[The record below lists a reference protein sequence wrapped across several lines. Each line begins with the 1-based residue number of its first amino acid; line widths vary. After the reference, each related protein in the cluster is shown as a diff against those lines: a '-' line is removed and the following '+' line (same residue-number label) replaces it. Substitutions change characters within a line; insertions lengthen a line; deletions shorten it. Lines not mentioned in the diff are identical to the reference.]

1 MFRILWGA
9 PTTLERD
16 SSSGLFI
23 YSFAA
28 LPLVCICVCVCL
40 FAIFCVK
47 GYSGDTKA
55 TTAAAAAAEGAAEAE
70 AEAVLPLN
78 NRQTERQ
85 HNALC
90 ARVVRV
96 ARQAA
101 AFAYLDA

>member
-28 LPLVCICVCVCL
+28 LPLVCVCVCL

-47 GYSGDTKA
+47 GYSGDTKES
-55 TTAAAAAAEGAAEAE
+55 TAAAAAAEGAAE

>member
-1 MFRILWGA
+1 M
-9 PTTLERD
+9 
-16 SSSGLFI
+16 
-23 YSFAA
+23 
-28 LPLVCICVCVCL
+28 

-55 TTAAAAAAEGAAEAE
+55 TTAAAAAAEGA